1 MNEADQYDVRVEA
14 VTEYVPAQSD
24 PANARFAFA
33 YHITV
38 INHGSV
44 PARLMS
50 RHWIITDGTGEVEE
64 VRGDGVVGE
73 QPTIAPGEHHRY
85 TSGAILSTP
94 VGTMHGSYR
103 MLAADGHAFDAI
115 IEPFRLAVP
124 HTLN

>member
-14 VTEYVPAQSD
+14 VTEYVAAQSD
-24 PANARFAFA
+24 PANGRFAFA

-38 INHGSV
+38 TNHGSIA
-44 PARLMS
+44 ARLMS
-50 RHWIITDGTGEVEE
+50 RHWVITDGTGEVEE
-64 VRGDGVVGE
+64 VRGDGVVGK
-73 QPTIAPGEHHRY
+73 QPTIVPGEHHRY

-103 MLAADGHAFDAI
+103 MVAADGHAFDAI